1 MAERMNLLL
10 AAKEPEIIRKIHE
23 ELALSSLNPIKIVDA
38 DSLDKVFNYPH
49 KSDIDILLIDVD
61 YTQPDLVNT
70 FQSLQNQFPGLPIVA
85 LVDIE
90 DFKTARQ
97 TVTQGAD
104 GFAIK
109 TELIS
114 NILECV
120 ILQAVDLTKTRTQLQ
135 ESTRQ
140 IKNLMDNLPGIAYRC
155 KNDENWTMEF
165 ISAGCRQ
172 LTGYDAEDLQFNK
185 KLSFNDLIHPDDRKK
200 VWTEIQK
207 AIKEERHY
215 RLEYRIR
222 TADNLEKWVWEQG
235 SLVNGNHGILT
246 LEGFI
251 TDISDRR
258 QREFNMQSL
267 IEIADVIRK
276 SSVDS
281 DIGNKILAYIA
292 ARYGTACSA
301 IAMVSNQSDSI
312 AMEYV
317 QGEWGG
323 LRNKELSIK
332 ECTCQET
339 IQKIEP
345 TFMDSQLNP
354 GFICEPLKNN
364 KSRYIAFFPLVT
376 DDKVFGLLMAGRNV
390 QFSRNDIQ
398 VFTAIGDLVSSALER
413 HKLIKRLEKQLE
425 RVESLHTI
433 DQAITGVFDISVINR
448 VILDEVRKQ
457 LGADAAD
464 IMHFNPLTNTLDLK
478 GDAGFRSSFSRTIK
492 LTISTSIAGKVL
504 MDRSVFEAPDL
515 SNNPVEFQV
524 REWNDE
530 GFKAY
535 FAYPLIVKGKPI
547 GVMEL
552 FFKHCFYPDQEWLKF
567 FESLAT
573 QAAVAYDSCHTFSDL
588 QKVKQNLANT
598 YNAAL
603 ETWSKSLELTNI
615 ESHGHIRRV
624 TNQTL
629 QMAKILGIS
638 DNELPNV
645 ERGALLHDIGK
656 LGILDEILLKKGK
669 LTDSEWHEIEKHP
682 VIAKDLLSGVNLL
695 KDAIEIPFSHHENWD
710 GSGYPQGLKGETIP
724 LAARIF
730 AVVETYDALLSDK
743 PYRKAWAK
751 EKAIDYLIEEK
762 GKKFDPEIVNAY
774 LRILK

>member
-1 MAERMNLLL
+1 MNLLL

-49 KSDIDILLIDVD
+49 KSDINILLIDVD
-61 YTQPDLVNT
+61 YAQPDLVNT

-97 TVTQGAD
+97 AVTQGAH

-135 ESTRQ
+135 ENTRQ

-155 KNDENWTMEF
+155 KNDKNWTMEF

-185 KLSFNDLIHPDDRKK
+185 KLSFNDLIHLDDRKK

-235 SLVNGNHGILT
+235 SLVNGKHGILT

-267 IEIADVIRK
+267 IEIGDVIRK
-276 SSVDS
+276 SSDDS
-281 DIGNKILAYIA
+281 DMGNKILAYIA

-332 ECTCQET
+332 GCNCQET
-339 IQKIEP
+339 IQKNKPI
-345 TFMDSQLNP
+345 FMDSQLNS

-364 KSRYIAFFPLVT
+364 KSRYIAFFSLVT
-376 DDKVFGLLMAGRNV
+376 DEKVFGLLMAGRDI
-390 QFSRNDIQ
+390 QFSGNDIQ

-413 HKLIKRLEKQLE
+413 YKLIKRLEKQLK

-448 VILDEVRKQ
+448 VILEEVRKQ
-457 LGADAAD
+457 LEADAAD

-478 GDAGFRSSFSRTIK
+478 GDAGFRSSFIRTTK
-492 LTISTSIAGKVL
+492 LPISTSIAGKVL
-504 MDRSVFEAPDL
+504 MDRSVFEVPDL
-515 SNNPVEFQV
+515 SNNPVEFQI

-573 QAAVAYDSCHTFSDL
+573 QAAVAYDSYHTFSDL

-615 ESHGHIRRV
+615 ESHGHIQRV
-624 TNQTL
+624 THQTL
-629 QMAKILGIS
+629 RMARILGIS

-743 PYRKAWAK
+743 PYRKAWVK

-762 GKKFDPEIVNAY
+762 GKKFDPEIVNAF